1 MTRNVSDSGL
11 PPEAVA
17 PLGAPALP
25 APLARTPEDWA
36 VALKQAGVRPFHA
49 RQLFRW
55 IQARGVIDPERMTDL
70 PKDLRASIAGLELE
84 KTFAVDHVRRAVDG
98 TRKLLVRLRD
108 GATVETVLI
117 PGVTGGKSE
126 LPSPV
131 EAHGQTSTTDSAATG
146 GPDDADAFGPD
157 DADAAAAV
165 DDGEDDEPG
174 AAPEAGATEPV
185 RVTQCVSTQVGC
197 AMGCVFCASGV
208 AGWKRHLGADEVVA
222 QVVAARAELF
232 EGERLR
238 NVVFMGMGEPLHN
251 YENTVRAL
259 RLLTHPEGIALS
271 ARRITVS
278 TSGLVPE
285 IARLGRDFAG
295 NIGLAVSLH
304 AADDETR
311 SRLMP
316 INKKYP
322 LPLLMDA
329 LRAYPLPRRRRITI
343 EYTLVAGRNDE
354 RGEARKLAKLLRG
367 IPVKINLI
375 PMNPIDASTL
385 GPPDMQRVLDFQR
398 TLCDTGY
405 SCFIRRRRGDD
416 VSAACGQLALL
427 GAKPKV
433 RGFTERKPPQ
443 AG

>member
-1 MTRNVSDSGL
+1 MTDDV
-11 PPEAVA
+11 
-17 PLGAPALP
+17 
-25 APLARTPEDWA
+25 APLARTPEEWA
-36 VALKQAGVRPFHA
+36 EALRPLGVRAYHA
-49 RQLFRW
+49 RQVFRW
-55 IQARGVIDPERMTDL
+55 VQARSVVDPEEMTDL
-70 PKDLRASIAGLELE
+70 PKDLRAKLVLLGLADTLRVTDE
-84 KTFAVDHVRRAVDG
+84 RRAADG
-98 TRKLLVRLRD
+98 TRKLLAVLKD

-117 PGVTGGKSE
+117 PGVTGPKGA

-131 EAHGQTSTTDSAATG
+131 A
-146 GPDDADAFGPD
+146 PIDDADAS
-157 DADAAAAV
+157 AAV
-165 DDGEDDEPG
+165 EDEEVGADE
-174 AAPEAGATEPV
+174 EASRDEAPV
-185 RVTQCVSTQVGC
+185 RVTQCISTQVGC

-208 AGWKRHLGADEVVA
+208 AGLKRHMSAGEIVA
-222 QVVAARAELF
+222 QVLAGRARLEQ
-232 EGERLR
+232 GERLS

-251 YENTVRAL
+251 YASTARAL
-259 RLLTHPEGIALS
+259 RLLTHSEGIALS

-285 IARLGRDFAG
+285 IARLGEDFAG

-322 LPLLMDA
+322 LAVLMDA

-343 EYTLVAGRNDE
+343 EYTLVSGKNDE
-354 RGEARKLAKLLRG
+354 PGEAKKLVRLLRG
-367 IPVKINLI
+367 IPVKVNLI
-375 PMNPIDASTL
+375 PMNPIAASPL
-385 GPPDMQRVLDFQR
+385 GPPDMGRVLAFQRVL
-398 TLCDTGY
+398 CDAGY

-433 RGFTERKPPQ
+433 RVNR
-443 AG
+443 A